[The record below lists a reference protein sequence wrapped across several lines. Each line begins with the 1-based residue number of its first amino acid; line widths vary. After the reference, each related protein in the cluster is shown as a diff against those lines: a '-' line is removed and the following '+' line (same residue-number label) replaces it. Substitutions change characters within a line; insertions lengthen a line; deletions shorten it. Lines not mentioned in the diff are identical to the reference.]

1 MRRAGTLA
9 LLALA
14 AACGCEP
21 ANEYPAEV
29 VENFVAACRTRTDE
43 RACRC
48 AIDELRDRFPWE
60 RFQALER
67 RMADGEMP
75 DEIAEAVGGCVRR

>member
-1 MRRAGTLA
+1 MRRAVAIA
-9 LLALA
+9 LVTLA
-14 AACGCEP
+14 AACGREP

-29 VENFVAACRTRTDE
+29 VENFVAACRTRTNE
-43 RACRC
+43 AACRC

-75 DEIAEAVGGCVRR
+75 DEIAEAVGDCVRR